1 MAIVL
6 AYDNLEERNTR
17 DVLRKLITRDM
28 DRLREETNLYWEV
41 MEKQNDPEYTEIWN
55 TPTKAMPKKTV
66 VAGKKYALQT
76 PREFIEGFKE
86 KINRQRGT
94 DLSPRQCEGFMAFS
108 QWFSEQFKTQM
119 VVFVERDDLISRPHI
134 LKQLE
139 DL

>member
-28 DRLREETNLYWEV
+28 DRLREEVELYWAV
-41 MEKQNDPEYTEIWN
+41 MEKQNDPEYTEIWHK
-55 TPTKAMPKKTV
+55 PIKAMPKKTV
-66 VAGKKYALQT
+66 IPGKKYALQS
-76 PREFIEGFKE
+76 PHDFIEGFRE

-94 DLSPRQCEGFMAFS
+94 DLSPRQCEGLMNFS
-108 QWFSEQFKTQM
+108 EWFSREFGTEM
-119 VVFVERDDLISRPHI
+119 IVFVERDDLIARPEI

-139 DL
+139 AL